1 MSNFLPRH
9 ENKIP
14 VILALVIAPLFYVYD
29 FTTRVTISVLT
40 KQLNT
45 AFHINAAHLGLLSAM
60 FFIGYVLLQIPA
72 GILVDRYGSK
82 KILSFSCLVCALAT
96 LGFAYTGNYFLAC
109 FFRLFIGL
117 SSAFAFIGA
126 LRIGANLL
134 DTRHFVVYAAYVQIF
149 GCLGA
154 IFGCTPFAKLV
165 QIYTWRP
172 AMAIVGLIG
181 LLIALTIVLAIPKP
195 TKHNSSEEATA
206 ISIKKIKQALTQPQ
220 LIAIALFGFCIWT
233 PVTLFASL
241 WGTPFLE
248 SMYHLNSLKA
258 SSLIILMWAGIAI
271 GGPII
276 GHISNVLKKRTSPM
290 TALAICGFIISLLTI
305 YHTFSSLYTI
315 GIMLFFLGTICSAQA
330 LTYGLVSDIE
340 SNRLVATASSL
351 VNTAMVIGGAILQ
364 PLTGRIITNYS
375 YSTHI
380 SHLHGYQI
388 ALAILPICFFTAG
401 LASFFSIKETHCQPQ
416 HH

>member
-1 MSNFLPRH
+1 M
-9 ENKIP
+9 
-14 VILALVIAPLFYVYD
+14 LALIVAPLFYVYD
-29 FTTRVTISVLT
+29 FTTRVTISVVT
-40 KQLNT
+40 KQLSS
-45 AFHINAAHLGLLSAM
+45 AFDITAAHLGLLSAM

-82 KILSFSCLVCALAT
+82 NILSFSCLICALAT
-96 LGFAYTGNYFLAC
+96 LGLSYTDNFHLAC
-109 FFRLFIGL
+109 LFRLLTGL

-134 DTRHFVVYAAYVQIF
+134 ETRYFAVYAAYVQIF

-165 QIYTWRP
+165 QVYSWRP
-172 AMAIVGLIG
+172 AMAIIG
-181 LLIALTIVLAIPKP
+181 LVGIGIALIIALAIPKP
-195 TKHNSSEEATA
+195 AKELSTEEKDA
-206 ISIKKIKQALTQPQ
+206 ISLSKIKQVLTQSQ
-220 LIAIALFGFCIWT
+220 LIAIALFGLCIWT

-241 WGTPFLE
+241 WGTPFLA
-248 SMYHLNSLKA
+248 SMYHLDSVKA
-258 SSLIILMWAGIAI
+258 SSLVILMWAGIAI

-290 TALAICGFIISLLTI
+290 TILTTLGFIISLFII
-305 YHTFSSLYTI
+305 YHKFNSLYTI
-315 GIMLFFLGTICSAQA
+315 GALLFLLGTICSAQA

-364 PLTGRIITNYS
+364 PLTGRIISRYS
-375 YSTHI
+375 HGLSYTPHI
-380 SHLHGYQI
+380 GHLHGYQV
-388 ALAILPICFFTAG
+388 ALIIIPICFFIACATS
-401 LASFFSIKETHCQPQ
+401 LFLIKETHCQPQ
-416 HH
+416 HD